1 MKRYFITICATIIL
15 ALAMQ
20 SCRKEVKESRLVKV
34 ETLTVGSDAQ
44 ATTTDFPGRV
54 KASEEVNMAFK
65 VSGTLA
71 RVYVDEGDK
80 VRKGQIVAELD
91 PTDYQTQLAATEA
104 EYYKIKSEAER
115 VIALYNDSV
124 ATAGD
129 YDKARYGLQQISA
142 KYKHAKDQL
151 ADTRIY
157 APFSGTVK
165 KRIYD
170 PPTVL
175 GAGMPVL
182 SIITDN
188 SLEIEINIP
197 ASTYVNRSSFTS
209 FTTSFDF
216 LESKTVDLKLI
227 SISPAANANQLYT
240 VRLAVP
246 NGVSNRLSPG
256 MNAMV
261 HLSQTDVA
269 VSSSIEIPT
278 SAIFEDNGN
287 SFVWIFNASNGKL
300 SRHQIEVERLDT
312 KGNAVIKSGLK
323 AGEEIVTSGV
333 HKLKDG
339 QTVER
344 LAPASETNVGGLL

>member
-1 MKRYFITICATIIL
+1 MKRYFPTICATIIL
-15 ALAMQ
+15 ALSMQ
-20 SCRKEVKESRLVKV
+20 SCQKEEKESKLIKV
-34 ETLTVGSDAQ
+34 ETITIGSDAS
-44 ATTTDFPGRV
+44 ATSTDFPGRV

-80 VRKGQIVAELD
+80 VRKGQIIAELD
-91 PTDYQTQLAATEA
+91 PVDYQTQLAATE
-104 EYYKIKSEAER
+104 R
-115 VIALYNDSV
+115 VIALYADSV

-129 YDKARYGLQQISA
+129 YDKARYGLQQITA

-157 APFSGTVK
+157 APFSGTIK
-165 KRIYD
+165 KRMYD

-175 GAGMPVL
+175 GAGMPVV

-197 ASTYVNRSSFTS
+197 TSAYVNRDRFTS

-216 LESKTVDLKLI
+216 LEAKTVDLKLI

-246 NGVSNRLSPG
+246 NGLSNRLSPG

-261 HLSQTDVA
+261 RISHANAT
-269 VSSSIEIPT
+269 VSNSIEIPS
-278 SAIFEDNGN
+278 SAMFEEKGN
-287 SFVWIFNASNGKL
+287 SFVWIFNASNGTIH
-300 SRHQIEVERLDT
+300 RRQIEVERLDT
-312 KGNAVIKSGLK
+312 KGNAVVKSGLK
-323 AGEEIVTSGV
+323 TGDEIVTSGV

-339 QTVER
+339 QTAER
-344 LAPASETNVGGLL
+344 LEPMSKTNVGGLLGLT